1 MSTHEV
7 AIAADRALEL
17 LQEVWGY
24 AAFRGPQADVIA
36 AVMAGRDC
44 LVLMPTG
51 GGKSICYQLP
61 ALLRPGLGIVVSPLI
76 ALMQDQV
83 ESLTQAGVAAGCLN
97 SAQTSAERNAVVR
110 AIETG
115 TLKLLYVAPER
126 ILQEETLA
134 WLAAQPTALIAIDE
148 AHCVSAWGHDFR
160 EEYLQ
165 LARLKDAFPNVPRL
179 ALTATAD
186 PRTREDIVAR
196 LGLDHPARF
205 IAGFDRPNIR
215 YTVEPKKEPKAQLAR
230 FLEGRRGESGIVYCL
245 ARKSVEATA
254 EWLAERGYDALPYH
268 AGLAPEIRTA
278 NQARFL
284 REDAVIMVATIAFG
298 MGIDKPDVRFVAHL
312 DLPKSLEAYYQE
324 TGRAGRDGAP
334 AEAWMVYGLQ
344 DVVKL
349 SQMLAQTQ
357 ADERQKRIEREKL
370 QGLLGWCEVTDC
382 RRAALL
388 AHFGETYPAPCGN
401 CDVCL
406 APPHTEDGTEAAQKV
421 LSCVYRTGQRFG
433 AMHVIDVLRGAATD
447 KIRQHGHER
456 QSTFGIGAEVS
467 LDRWRSVI
475 RQLLVQGYLLAD
487 PERFGALVLTPKSRV
502 LLRGEVRLALREEP
516 TPAAR
521 TAAATRGKAAGTR
534 DKAARRAARD
544 NEVAEANLPLWEALR
559 ARRRELAEEQG
570 VPPYVIFHD
579 ATLKAMASDKPRT
592 PDELLAIPGVGA
604 AKLERYGAFFL
615 EVIRSLG

>member
-1 MSTHEV
+1 MPADLPADMSAHDAGTGT
-7 AIAADRALEL
+7 DRALEL
-17 LQEVWGY
+17 LREVWGY
-24 AAFRGPQADVIA
+24 DEFRGPQADIVA
-36 AVMAGRDC
+36 AVVAGRDC

-97 SAQTSAERNAVVR
+97 SAQTPAERGAVVR

-115 TLKLLYVAPER
+115 RLKLLYVAPER
-126 ILQEETLA
+126 ILQEDTLA

-165 LARLKDAFPNVPRL
+165 LARLKEAFPGIPRL

-186 PRTREDIVAR
+186 PRTREDIVRR
-196 LGLDHPARF
+196 LDLEEPARF

-215 YTVEPKKEPKAQLAR
+215 YTVDPKKEPKAQLAA
-230 FLEGRRGESGIVYCL
+230 FLSGRRGESGIVYCL

-254 EWLAERGYDALPYH
+254 AWLVERGYDALPYH
-268 AGLAPEIRTA
+268 AGLAPEVRSA
-278 NQARFL
+278 NQSRFL

-298 MGIDKPDVRFVAHL
+298 MGIDKPDVRFVAHM

-349 SQMLAQTQ
+349 SQMLAQSQ

-388 AHFGETYPAPCGN
+388 AHFGESYPAPCGN
-401 CDVCL
+401 CDVCA
-406 APPHTEDGTEAAQKV
+406 APPRTEDGTEAAQKV

-433 AMHVIDVLRGAATD
+433 AMHVIDVLRGATTD
-447 KIRQHGHER
+447 KIRQFGHER
-456 QSTFGIGAEVS
+456 QSTFGIGAELS

-475 RQLLVQGYLLAD
+475 RQLLVQGYLHAD
-487 PERFGALVLTPKSRV
+487 PERFGALVLTPKSRA

-516 TPAAR
+516 APAPRNATRVTAAR
-521 TAAATRGKAAGTR
+521 KATRDDA
-534 DKAARRAARD
+534 
-544 NEVAEANLPLWEALR
+544 VADADMELWEALR
-559 ARRRELAEEQG
+559 ARRRELADEQG

-579 ATLKAMASDKPRT
+579 ATLKELARARPRT
-592 PDELLAIPGVGA
+592 SDELLAIPGVGA

-615 EVIRSLG
+615 EVIRSHT